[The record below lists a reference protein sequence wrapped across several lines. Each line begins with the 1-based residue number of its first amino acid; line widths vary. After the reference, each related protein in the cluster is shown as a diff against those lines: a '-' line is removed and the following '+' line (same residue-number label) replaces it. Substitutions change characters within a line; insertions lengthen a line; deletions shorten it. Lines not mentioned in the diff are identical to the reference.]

1 MPVSAFA
8 HSILLSPG
16 CWVENA
22 NANRSD
28 LEDLEEEDEEA
39 AFVLPSMA
47 RDLFLDMIRHRL
59 FLYDSFVYWYPNGFG
74 VEPWGNDVSQTNS
87 AWCQK
92 LLMENV
98 VHSLECYY

>member
-1 MPVSAFA
+1 MNANFGFCSLNSAD
-8 HSILLSPG
+8 

-22 NANRSD
+22 NADRSD
-28 LEDLEEEDEEA
+28 LEDLEEEDEEG

-59 FLYDSFVYWYPNGFG
+59 FLYDSFFYWYPNGFG
-74 VEPWGNDVSQTNS
+74 IEPWGDDVSQTNS

-92 LLMENV
+92 LLTDNV
-98 VHSLECYY
+98 VHNLECYY